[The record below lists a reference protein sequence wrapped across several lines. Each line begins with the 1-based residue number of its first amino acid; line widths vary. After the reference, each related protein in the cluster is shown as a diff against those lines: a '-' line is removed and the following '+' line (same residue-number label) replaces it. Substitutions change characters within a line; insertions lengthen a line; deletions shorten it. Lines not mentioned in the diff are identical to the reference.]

1 MTEKSLEGRVALV
14 TGGAKRIGRAIALA
28 LAERGAAVV
37 VNARSD
43 RAAAESVAR
52 EIERRGGLGT
62 ACIAD
67 VSDPAAVEAMIA
79 AAVAVFGGLDIL
91 VNNAA
96 VRRSVDFASLDY
108 AEWRAIM
115 AIALDGTYL
124 CCRAALP
131 HLAKSGRG
139 RIVNIGGV
147 TSHIGARGRAHVV
160 AAKAG
165 VVGLTKALALE
176 LGPSGITVN
185 CLAPGL
191 IEDEGDDPQDIAFR
205 RRHTPPEQIPLG
217 RIGVPQDVGGAVAAL
232 CSDDFAYL
240 TGQTIHL
247 NGGVFLW

>member
-1 MTEKSLEGRVALV
+1 MTEKSLQGRVALV

-28 LAERGAAVV
+28 LADRGAAVV

-43 RAAAESVAR
+43 RGAAEAVVGEIGSRGAR
-52 EIERRGGLGT
+52 GT
-62 ACIAD
+62 VCMAD
-67 VSDPAAVEAMIA
+67 VSDPAAVDAMIA
-79 AAVAVFGGLDIL
+79 AAVAEFGGLDIL

-96 VRRSVDFASLDY
+96 VRRSVEFAALDY

-115 AIALDGTYL
+115 AIDLDGTYL

-165 VVGLTKALALE
+165 VVGLTKALALD

-191 IEDEGDDPQDIAFR
+191 IEDENDKPHEIEFR
-205 RRHTPPEQIPLG
+205 RRHTPPEKIPLG
-217 RIGVPQDVGGAVAAL
+217 RIGVPQDVGSAVAAL
-232 CSDDFAYL
+232 VGDDFAYL